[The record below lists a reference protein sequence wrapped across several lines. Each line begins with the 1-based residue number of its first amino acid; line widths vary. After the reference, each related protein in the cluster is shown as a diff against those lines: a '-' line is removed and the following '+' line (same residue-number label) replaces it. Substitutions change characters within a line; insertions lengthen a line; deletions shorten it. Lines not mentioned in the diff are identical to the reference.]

1 MSGGGVDWDL
11 VFVRGLGSEERI
23 ARLEKLR
30 EQAVA
35 AGDAVTADWAFTV
48 RLAYQAGIMDM
59 LDKTADSLERT
70 LREKYGD
77 NKKISGGAE

>member
-70 LREKYGD
+70 LREKYGG
-77 NKKISGGAE
+77 NKKMGGGAE